1 MVKVIFADLS
11 RTIDITQGEVSDSMP
26 LEDVLRVFTE
36 EWNIADITVSGK
48 PITQSDLI
56 KSAKEMSPGWQKN
69 SVLQIEKHR

>member
-11 RTIDITQGEVSDSMP
+11 QTIDITHGEVTDGMP

-36 EWNIADITVSGK
+36 EWSIADITVSGK
-48 PITQSDLI
+48 PITKSDLV